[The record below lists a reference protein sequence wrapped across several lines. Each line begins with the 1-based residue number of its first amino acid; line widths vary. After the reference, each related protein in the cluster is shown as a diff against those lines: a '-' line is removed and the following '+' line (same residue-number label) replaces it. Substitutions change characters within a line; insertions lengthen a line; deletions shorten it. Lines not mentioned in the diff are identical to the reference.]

1 MREWGSWQRM
11 LNQPWPALIGMKLSS
26 LVEIGLEMSTLGV
39 WALRY
44 HQVRQEMGFFRVLSV
59 MSGSQRRCNEI
70 KKSYYDFIYFS
81 NHSLKSFADLTGAQF
96 KSFRNCH
103 LLYKGRI
110 VIVHTYIRINEITRN
125 TSPNHSTM
133 HGKLS
138 HLPFNRVRDAKS
150 TEQVYK
156 FSSAVNMTYAS
167 IGSRYV

>member
-1 MREWGSWQRM
+1 MRTLTEDVGSASAGMDWHEIELTYRNWAGDVDFGGLSFEISPGKARNGIFSCVVSHVRVTKKVQRDT
-11 LNQPWPALIGMKLSS
+11 NIQ
-26 LVEIGLEMSTLGV
+26 
-39 WALRY
+39 
-44 HQVRQEMGFFRVLSV
+44 Q
-59 MSGSQRRCNEI
+59 
-70 KKSYYDFIYFS
+70 KSYYDFIYFS

-138 HLPFNRVRDAKS
+138 HLPFNRV
-150 TEQVYK
+150 
-156 FSSAVNMTYAS
+156 
-167 IGSRYV
+167 

>member
-11 LNQPWPALIGMKLSS
+11 LNQPRPALIGMKLSS

-138 HLPFNRVRDAKS
+138 HLPFNRVWDAKS
-150 TEQVYK
+150 TVQVCE

-167 IGSRYV
+167 IGSRDV

>member
-11 LNQPWPALIGMKLSS
+11 LNQPRPALIGMKLSS

-70 KKSYYDFIYFS
+70 QKSYYDFIYFS

-110 VIVHTYIRINEITRN
+110 VKVHTKIRINEITRN